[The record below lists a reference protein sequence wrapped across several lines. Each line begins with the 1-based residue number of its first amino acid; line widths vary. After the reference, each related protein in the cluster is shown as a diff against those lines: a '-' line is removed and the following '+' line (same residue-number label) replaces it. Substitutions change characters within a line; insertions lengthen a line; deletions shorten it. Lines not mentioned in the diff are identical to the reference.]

1 LNLHFA
7 HAPSH
12 GEANRMLL
20 RRLLAI
26 TDNRKR
32 MALLTFLT
40 FASMC

>member
-1 LNLHFA
+1 MF
-7 HAPSH
+7 
-12 GEANRMLL
+12 LL

-26 TDNRKR
+26 TDHRKR